1 MADLTTFQTRFPEFA
16 QGDAIFLQSK
26 IDEATRQL
34 DPTIFL
40 TTLDDAIYLLAA
52 KKLALS
58 PSGNTGKLVNK
69 DGTTVYDGELDR
81 LITEAVGGY
90 RVT

>member
-1 MADLTTFQTRFPEFA
+1 MADLTTFLTRFPEFA
-16 QGDAIFLQSK
+16 QIDPVFGQSK
-26 IDEATRQL
+26 LDEATRQL

-40 TTLDDAIYLLAA
+40 TTSDDAIYLLAA

-69 DGTTVYDGELDR
+69 DGSTVYDAELDR
-81 LITEAVGGY
+81 LVTEAVGGY